1 MKPIKPF
8 LISTKLFEDKNKYHI
23 SLVMHASLQVYYTDR
38 YKTPDLQLVTTDWHR
53 ARNGVFTL
61 IININ
66 IKQESRAA
74 ARKPRDAAA
83 IPVGFHCHVV
93 VFPFPVPMSTMST
106 FRPSPHRCVVFL
118 VRTCCLICIKNGHRH
133 SAASG
138 FGQKANALSAM
149 KRNAA
154 LNAVI
159 TLQRPAVIVFVF
171 IDVQTSLYTSTV
183 PTQTSQPTAV
193 G

>member
-66 IKQESRAA
+66 IKQESQCC
-74 ARKPRDAAA
+74 RKKTTRCRSYSRRFSLPCCC
-83 IPVGFHCHVV
+83 ISFSSSYEYHVD
-93 VFPFPVPMSTMST
+93 FSTLSPQVCSISGTYMLFDMHKKWPQAQCC
-106 FRPSPHRCVVFL
+106 FRF
-118 VRTCCLICIKNGHRH
+118 RTE
-133 SAASG
+133 
-138 FGQKANALSAM
+138 
-149 KRNAA
+149 
-154 LNAVI
+154 
-159 TLQRPAVIVFVF
+159 
-171 IDVQTSLYTSTV
+171 
-183 PTQTSQPTAV
+183 SQCPECYET
-193 G
+193 